1 MKKLT
6 FLLFFSVFSNEIISK
21 EMDCGIVYEVASS
34 ITVEEFYFG
43 HNIEVINIH
52 NGPTV
57 SLWGVDEEGSIS
69 KDRLLTNYL
78 ISVGYGD
85 IAEKPM
91 VFRIKSS
98 TKLSFNR
105 RLTDSI
111 VFGEDSLKITLL
123 NPGNGLKC
131 NRIHLNIAPK

>member
-1 MKKLT
+1 MKQIT
-6 FLLFFSVFSNEIISK
+6 FLLFFSVFSNVSNSK
-21 EMDCGIVYEVASS
+21 EIDCGIISEAATS

-43 HNIEVINIH
+43 HHIEVVNIS

-57 SLWGVDEEGSIS
+57 SLWGGDEENNIS
-69 KDRLLTNYL
+69 KDSFLTNYL

-98 TKLSFNR
+98 KKLGFKGG
-105 RLTDSI
+105 LAKSI
-111 VFGEDSLKITLL
+111 VFNEDSLKITLM
-123 NPGNGLKC
+123 NEGNGLMC
-131 NRIHLNIAPK
+131 DHFLLNMKQE